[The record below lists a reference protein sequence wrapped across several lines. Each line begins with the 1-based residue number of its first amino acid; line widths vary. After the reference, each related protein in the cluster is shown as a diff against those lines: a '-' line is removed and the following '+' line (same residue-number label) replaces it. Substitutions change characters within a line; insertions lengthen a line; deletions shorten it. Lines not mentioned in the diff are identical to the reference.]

1 MSFEVNENGG
11 MLEIV
16 KDDAKWTVPSLTKI
30 PYRKYQALQ
39 KRLMSAEDAD
49 QEAVDAIGEM
59 IDESAPGMLDAL
71 ELGEAMTVIGL
82 FSAGLGA

>member
-11 MLEIV
+11 MLEIG
-16 KDDAKWTVPSLTKI
+16 KDGEQWTVPSLTKI

-39 KRLMSAEDAD
+39 KRLMAAEDAD

-59 IDESAPGMLDAL
+59 LDESAPGMLDAL

-82 FSAGLGA
+82 FSAGLGE